1 MTLGSQ
7 TRGQTTLTRRRLAA
21 GEVQTWRRLRDSSSG
36 DQRGGGGH
44 LRVAGSNPRRL
55 VVEVKLGVAG
65 NDTGNELC
73 GCRGTG
79 EVGPVVVVILEAQG
93 QVLRGLRD
101 EVNSLGMVACP
112 LGGRS
117 IVDDELGGG
126 ACGDAS
132 CSRYDAREREWR
144 GWRGAGA

>member
-7 TRGQTTLTRRRLAA
+7 THGQTMLTRRRLAA
-21 GEVQTWRRLRDSSSG
+21 GDVQTRRRLRDSTSG

-55 VVEVKLGVAG
+55 VVEVKLEVAG
-65 NDTGNELC
+65 NDAGDELC
-73 GCRGTG
+73 VFRGTG
-79 EVGPVVVVILEAQG
+79 EVEPVVVVLLEAQG

-117 IVDDELGGG
+117 IVGDELGGG
-126 ACGDAS
+126 ACGEAS
-132 CSRYDAREREWR
+132 CGRYGARKRERR
-144 GWRGAGA
+144 GWGGS

>member
-21 GEVQTWRRLRDSSSG
+21 GDVQTRRRLRDSSSG

-55 VVEVKLGVAG
+55 VVEVELGVAG
-65 NDTGNELC
+65 NDAGDELC

-79 EVGPVVVVILEAQG
+79 EVGPVVVVLLEAQG

-117 IVDDELGGG
+117 IVGDELGGG
-126 ACGDAS
+126 ACGAA
-132 CSRYDAREREWR
+132 CCGR
-144 GWRGAGA
+144 GRGRQQE